1 MVKQGRLMTRDM
13 ITSLPLCPKCLYRA
27 DRRQYHWAHEDQD
40 RALHAARTG
49 SSEIEW
55 VRPEVMDNLP
65 ARTPR
70 PNVHAK
76 LNSLPTPPPVPV
88 YDDRSSRPL
97 IPDLRRPL
105 A

>member
-13 ITSLPLCPKCLYRA
+13 INSLPLCPKCLYRA
-27 DRRQYHWAHEDQD
+27 DRRQYHWAHEDED
-40 RALHAARTG
+40 RQAHTTLTG
-49 SSEIEW
+49 SPEVEW
-55 VRPEVMDNLP
+55 VRPDPTKNLHQ
-65 ARTPR
+65 RTFPK
-70 PNVHAK
+70 NLHAK
-76 LNSLPTPPPVPV
+76 LNSLPAPPPVPV